1 MLMANTWKNLWN
13 LLTFIVVSKR
23 FTYFLNLAFVTC
35 MCVCVLGMQH
45 FYIIVILFSKSF
57 VTRYVSH
64 SIVFTTKSTNK
75 YNKLIIVIPD
85 KMLLKNTLVLVT
97 IIFGNHFCLAAS
109 KTKVFYIFVCKVFII
124 DQSCKTS
131 SGKYNIDGHLNS
143 MYICYGNTRVD
154 NALADAG
161 LNMFF
166 FFLFKPDRDN

>member
-1 MLMANTWKNLWN
+1 MAKGSV
-13 LLTFIVVSKR
+13 LLHHCH
-23 FTYFLNLAFVTC
+23 FVQYEFRAAIC
-35 MCVCVLGMQH
+35 FSFNCV
-45 FYIIVILFSKSF
+45 YI
-57 VTRYVSH
+57 
-64 SIVFTTKSTNK
+64 KSTNK
-75 YNKLIIVIPD
+75 YNKLFIVIPD

-109 KTKVFYIFVCKVFII
+109 KTKVTYIFFCKVFFI

-166 FFLFKPDRDN
+166 FI